1 MYDFIVEEINDDVS
15 KYTEIEQIILSW
27 CYDDNNRNILY
38 KKNGEERYPEFK
50 LYKMIVRSV
59 HNHEPIKVFERYN
72 YFQKYFVKSKISKK
86 QSQLMNID
94 DLPVYI

>member
-1 MYDFIVEEINDDVS
+1 
-15 KYTEIEQIILSW
+15 
-27 CYDDNNRNILY
+27 
-38 KKNGEERYPEFK
+38 
-50 LYKMIVRSV
+50 MIARSV

-72 YFQKYFVKSKISKK
+72 YFQKYFVKSKIAKK